1 MHKHSK
7 FYEALKGVKILF
19 TANILFDSLFTKRYE
34 PNTVPVIKGHFD
46 SDEKNNSNTE
56 KNPPKV
62 DFTATIKE
70 KPDGK
75 GDYCRSQKCRNN
87 FVQFCPVF

>member
-1 MHKHSK
+1 MHKYSK
-7 FYEALKGVKILF
+7 FCEALKGVKILF
-19 TANILFDSLFTKRYE
+19 TANIFFDSFFTKRYK
-34 PNTVPVIKGHFD
+34 PNTVPVEEGHFD
-46 SDEKNNSNTE
+46 SSEKNNSNTE

-75 GDYCRSQKCRNN
+75 
-87 FVQFCPVF
+87 

>member
-1 MHKHSK
+1 MLNNFRLNLYNKVLHKHSK

-46 SDEKNNSNTE
+46 SGRKNNSNTE
-56 KNPPKV
+56 KDPPKI
-62 DFTATIKE
+62 DSTAVMKE
-70 KPDGK
+70 KPDGEW
-75 GDYCRSQKCRNN
+75 DNCRSQ
-87 FVQFCPVF
+87 